1 MGTSPESLQKRV
13 ECLRGDY
20 RNSLSHTSY
29 GLPYDLGIAISITEG
44 QAVGGQGYK
53 GGLEYTIGIARYP
66 ALTNIIDSQQMQGVI
81 DRCGTVSQQQIVSDI
96 RTLRELYQTSFN
108 SSEET

>member
-1 MGTSPESLQKRV
+1 
-13 ECLRGDY
+13 
-20 RNSLSHTSY
+20 
-29 GLPYDLGIAISITEG
+29 
-44 QAVGGQGYK
+44 
-53 GGLEYTIGIARYP
+53 
-66 ALTNIIDSQQMQGVI
+66 MQGVI